1 MKSVIKWIVL
11 ALCLTG
17 CTGTMDKVDD
27 INQIDQPTI
36 NNVETIAEDD
46 KTSVNENNETISF
59 SESNQEESI
68 KTDEKVV
75 KKESNDNKQTI
86 YQQIN
91 DSKKEN
97 NKKETTEEKK
107 SDIVKEDNKQKEQ
120 QEDQKES
127 KPVEPAPEVPK
138 EDPVRKEE
146 DIKEEIVVKAYLS
159 RDTLNYI
166 NKEREKIG
174 LSPLKWDSSLE
185 NAILTR
191 AKETDENY
199 SHTRPNGSKWTT
211 VLPNKDSMQ
220 LYGEIITN
228 RFSPYDA
235 VQAWMNSPSHKESML
250 DPDKTHGVVAVYN
263 DVYVCITVK
272 YFN

>member
-1 MKSVIKWIVL
+1 MKSLIKWIVL

-17 CTGTMDKVDD
+17 CTGALNDVEETNKKDD
-27 INQIDQPTI
+27 STI
-36 NNVETIAEDD
+36 NNVEIINQED
-46 KTSVNENNETISF
+46 KPSVDQTNETISF

-68 KTDEKVV
+68 KTEDKVVNKESKDEKQT
-75 KKESNDNKQTI
+75 NKTQS
-86 YQQIN
+86 N

-97 NKKETTEEKK
+97 DKKQPTEEKK
-107 SDIVKEDNKQKEQ
+107 PDDVKTDDKQDEPQKEQ
-120 QEDQKES
+120 EPS

-138 EDPVRKEE
+138 EDPLPKEE
-146 DIKEEIVVKAYLS
+146 EKKEEVVIKAYLS

-166 NKEREKIG
+166 NKERSKLG
-174 LSPLKWDSSLE
+174 LSPLTWDSSLE
-185 NAILTR
+185 NAVLTR
-191 AKETDENY
+191 AKETDQNY

-272 YFN
+272 YFD

>member
-1 MKSVIKWIVL
+1 MKSVIRWIVL

-17 CTGTMDKVDD
+17 CTETMDKIDD
-27 INQIDQPTI
+27 KKQIDQPTI
-36 NNVETIAEDD
+36 NNVETIIEDD
-46 KTSVNENNETISF
+46 KALENKNNETHSF
-59 SESNQEESI
+59 PESNQEESI
-68 KTDEKVV
+68 KTDEKIV
-75 KKESNDNKQTI
+75 KMESKNNKQTNK
-86 YQQIN
+86 QQIDN
-91 DSKKEN
+91 SKKET

-107 SDIVKEDNKQKEQ
+107 SNVVKDDDKQKEQ
-120 QEDQKES
+120 QKNPEES
-127 KPVEPAPEVPK
+127 KPVEPAPAVPK
-138 EDPVRKEE
+138 ENPASKEE
-146 DIKEEIVVKAYLS
+146 EKKEEVVVKAYLS
-159 RDTLNYI
+159 HDTLTYI

-174 LSPLKWDSSLE
+174 LSPLEWDSSLE
-185 NAILTR
+185 NAVLTR
-191 AKETDENY
+191 AKETDQNY

-228 RFSPYDA
+228 RINPYDA

-272 YFN
+272 YFD